1 MTTLVIKLTDNSFQT
16 GLVVPGKRTIE
27 TIKAFPLYVAYE
39 PNHATYFGEAEKK
52 QSSICLMQ
60 PKEILQEKLDQ
71 IQSLD
76 YILPVEIN
84 RNALNQF
91 EIEVLHKN
99 GLTVKAKKIYEVR

>member
-1 MTTLVIKLTDNSFQT
+1 MHFKIKLQENDPTFLYKVIVKKN
-16 GLVVPGKRTIE
+16 GKT
-27 TIKAFPLYVAYE
+27 
-39 PNHATYFGEAEKK
+39 
-52 QSSICLMQ
+52 
-60 PKEILQEKLDQ
+60 ILQEKLDQ

-76 YILPVEIN
+76 YILPIEIN